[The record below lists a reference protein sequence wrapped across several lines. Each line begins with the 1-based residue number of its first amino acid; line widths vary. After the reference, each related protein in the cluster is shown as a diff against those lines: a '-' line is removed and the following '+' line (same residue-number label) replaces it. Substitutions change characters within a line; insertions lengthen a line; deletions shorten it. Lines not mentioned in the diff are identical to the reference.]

1 MIDKSSTSLTFTWDT
16 PRCRDRGGEI
26 TSFYYQLKGLNTT
39 TMEGNVTDNM
49 VVLLDLT
56 PSTEYAFQVSATTSV
71 GRGPFTAEIEITT
84 DDLGNV

>member
-26 TSFYYQLKGLNTT
+26 TSFYYQLTSLNTT
-39 TMEGNVTDNM
+39 TMEGNTTDNM
-49 VVLLDLT
+49 VVMSDLI

-71 GRGPFTAEIEITT
+71 GRGPFTAEIAITT